1 MRLIVLQLF
10 LVLFHKGLSQ
20 TSLSPLFLDNMVLQQ
35 GRPMPFFGKSNPG
48 LVIEIKL
55 GNQTGSTVVQ
65 SDSSWRITL
74 PPAKASPDPVQLLV
88 YSQTD
93 TLCRRNILVGD
104 VWLCTG
110 QSNME
115 WAFSRDAFALEETVL
130 ADQPQIRL
138 YNTTYA
144 GKYVYGVPYT
154 DSVLATLNTEEF
166 YSGGWE
172 PCTPQTVQSFSAIG
186 YYFAKKI
193 TAETGIPIGVIN
205 LSIGGAPIE
214 TFISREALAADPEFK
229 QKATGN
235 WLINS
240 NLPEWIRERGLQ
252 NLGHLSGASSQ
263 QGPGPDHAYKP
274 GFAYAA
280 SIPAFA
286 QLPVAGILF
295 YQGESNSLEAPRVF
309 EYGSLLKLLV
319 RQYRQQWKQ
328 PNLPFYWVQLSSIDT
343 SYYKSGYWPA
353 FRDLQR
359 KMLDS
364 IPFSGMAVTSD
375 IGDPRDVHPRNKRTV
390 GNRLAVWALHYTYGR
405 ENVMPSGPLI
415 KNLRVRKNRL
425 ILSFRYAS
433 GGFATADGQAIRGF
447 SLDGSSTTTAI
458 SKRKKIV
465 LPFTSKPSYVY
476 YGWEPYS
483 SANLINKAGLPAST
497 FRIKIN

>member
-1 MRLIVLQLF
+1 MRWTLLICLFFCFTPVLGQLR
-10 LVLFHKGLSQ
+10 LSGLFS
-20 TSLSPLFLDNMVLQQ
+20 DNMILQRNQ
-35 GRPMPFFGKSNPG
+35 PIRVFGTGVPGKLVELRFFNRFYATMAEP
-48 LVIEIKL
+48 
-55 GNQTGSTVVQ
+55 
-65 SDSSWRITL
+65 DSSWSVVMEPLGVNSQPQKLVVISGRDSIITE
-74 PPAKASPDPVQLLV
+74 
-88 YSQTD
+88 
-93 TLCRRNILVGD
+93 NILVGD

-115 WAFSRDAFALEETVL
+115 WPFSRDAFATEETAL
-130 ADQPQIRL
+130 AEQPQIRL

-205 LSIGGAPIE
+205 LAIGGAPIE
-214 TFISREALAADPEFK
+214 TFISKEALAADPQFK

-235 WLINS
+235 WLLNS
-240 NLPEWIRERGLQ
+240 TLPEWIRERGLQ

-280 SIPAFA
+280 SIPVFA

-343 SYYKSGYWPA
+343 SFYKSGYWPA

-364 IPFSGMAVTSD
+364 ISFSGMAVTSD

-390 GNRLAVWALHYTYGR
+390 GNRLAAWALHYKYGR
-405 ENVMPSGPLI
+405 ENIIPSGPLI
-415 KNLRVRKNRL
+415 KDIRVRKNRL
-425 ILSFRYAS
+425 ILSFRYSS
-433 GGFATADGQAIRGF
+433 GGLATSDGQHIRGF
-447 SLDGSSTTTAI
+447 SVDGKTGTTVKI
-458 SKRKKIV
+458 KRKKIV
-465 LPFTSKPSYVY
+465 LPFNSKPSYVY
-476 YGWEPYS
+476 YGWAPYS

-497 FRIKIN
+497 FRKKIN

>member
-1 MRLIVLQLF
+1 MGQLRLSKLFSNNMILQRNQPIR
-10 LVLFHKGLSQ
+10 V
-20 TSLSPLFLDNMVLQQ
+20 
-35 GRPMPFFGKSNPG
+35 FGKGVPG
-48 LVIEIKL
+48 KLVEL
-55 GNQTGSTVVQ
+55 RFSSRFYATLTQA
-65 SDSSWRITL
+65 DSSWSVVMEPLGI
-74 PPAKASPDPVQLLV
+74 
-88 YSQTD
+88 YSQPQKMAVISGGDSITIE
-93 TLCRRNILVGD
+93 NILVDD
-104 VWLCTG
+104 VWICSG

-115 WAFSRDAFALEETVL
+115 WPFSRDAFASDETAL

-144 GKYVYGVPYT
+144 GKSVYGVPYT

-166 YSGGWE
+166 YSGKWE
-172 PCTPQTVQSFSAIG
+172 PCTPHTVQSFSAIG

-205 LSIGGAPIE
+205 LAIGGAPIE

-229 QKATGN
+229 QKVKGN
-235 WLINS
+235 WLLNS

-295 YQGESNSLEAPRVF
+295 YQGESNSLEVSRVF

-343 SYYKSGYWPA
+343 SYYKSSYWPA

-364 IPFSGMAVTSD
+364 ISFSGMAVTSD
-375 IGDPRDVHPRNKRTV
+375 IGDPWDVHPRNKRTV

-476 YGWEPYS
+476 YGWAPYS
-483 SANLINKAGLPAST
+483 SGNLINKAGLPAST
-497 FRIKIN
+497 FRKKIN